1 MFVRI
6 IHAKGD
12 EFFLIKDITRITTV
26 TERIEQPELLS
37 EKAKSGF
44 LYTVEVYT
52 GGRNII
58 LESPL
63 YKDKES
69 AIVNRQEVVIK
80 LAKDISEKDV
90 FVTRIEL

>member
-1 MFVRI
+1 MLVRI

-12 EFFLIKDITRITTV
+12 EFFLAKDITRITTV
-26 TERIEQPELLS
+26 TEKIEQPELLS

-63 YKDKES
+63 YTDEELASIK
-69 AIVNRQEVVIK
+69 RQEVAIK
-80 LAKDISEKDV
+80 IAKDISDKDMIM
-90 FVTRIEL
+90 TRIEL